1 MVGGSLLALLDDIT
15 TLLDDIAS
23 MTKIA
28 TKKTATMLSDDL
40 ALNTEQVLKIR
51 ARREMPIVWAVAKG
65 SLLNKL
71 ILIPLVLIISY
82 FAAWLVKL
90 FLIVGG
96 VYLCFE
102 GSEKVFHSIW
112 GVMLRSNKNE
122 YREPNTTQLN
132 NDEKQI
138 LHLEKQKIKGAIR
151 TDFILSAE
159 IIIIILNIVLDQ
171 PVLTRIFVLCIAGFL
186 ITVGIYG
193 VVALI
198 LKLDDLGYWIIVK
211 KQKQKYWFSIV
222 NGLIHSAPYL
232 MRFLSLFGTIAM
244 FLVGGGIIL
253 HNIALFYEIERDI
266 LAWFK
271 SVPEAGSLFNAV
283 LPSILNLIAGIF
295 IGILVCM
302 AFFAMKWIYRSFR

>member
-1 MVGGSLLALLDDIT
+1 MAGGSLFALLDDIT

-71 ILIPLVLIISY
+71 ILIPFVLIISY

-112 GVMLRSNKNE
+112 AVMLRSNKNA
-122 YREPNTTQLN
+122 YREPKITQLN
-132 NDEKQI
+132 DN
-138 LHLEKQKIKGAIR
+138 EKQKIKGAIR

-159 IIIIILNIVLDQ
+159 IIIIILNTVLDQ
-171 PVLTRIFVLCIAGFL
+171 SVLTRVLILCITGFL

-193 VVALI
+193 MVALI
-198 LKLDDLGYWIIVK
+198 LKLDDLGYWIIAK
-211 KQKQKYWFSIV
+211 KQKQKYWFSIGI
-222 NGLIHSAPYL
+222 GLIHSAPYL

-253 HNIALFYEIERDI
+253 HNIALFYEIERGI
-266 LAWFK
+266 LVWFN
-271 SVPEAGSLFNAV
+271 SVFDAAALFNAV

-295 IGILVCM
+295 IGILACM
-302 AFFAMKWIYRSFR
+302 VFWAVKWIYQSFK